1 MAHRYSSNI
10 TLSGAANVDEHLDV
24 GVSGR
29 HVVEQRCG
37 LRIGCSLA
45 DIHGRNELTQQDASA
60 WRFDRFVKVFEV
72 LENVVEV
79 KQTLTENVWFVGKIE
94 DRFRH
99 CGHCLTGRVGGKVD
113 GQIGQPE
120 DTHQRYKSLLLN
132 KLSAV
137 IVS

>member
-45 DIHGRNELTQQDASA
+45 DIHGRTELTQQDASA

-79 KQTLTENVWFVGKIE
+79 KQTLTAAIVVRRRSAASTFGVSVVAGSS
-94 DRFRH
+94 
-99 CGHCLTGRVGGKVD
+99 
-113 GQIGQPE
+113 
-120 DTHQRYKSLLLN
+120 KS
-132 KLSAV
+132 KLDIRSFLAKY
-137 IVS
+137 SKSWLR